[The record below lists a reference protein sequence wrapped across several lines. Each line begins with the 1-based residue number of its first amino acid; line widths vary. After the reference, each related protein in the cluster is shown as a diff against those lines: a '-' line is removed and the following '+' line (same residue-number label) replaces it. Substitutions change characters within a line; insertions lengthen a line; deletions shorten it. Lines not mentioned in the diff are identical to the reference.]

1 MAVSSTGYRVGKH
14 PLAQSFYVAQ
24 PSGIYCT
31 KVDLYLK
38 TADENAPIQ
47 IEIRPMHN
55 GFPSVAEVLPGSI
68 KALPGSTF
76 ASGANVSA
84 DASVPV
90 SFELDEPLYLAGQR
104 DYALVITADSKD
116 YEVYVAQ
123 INEFI
128 VGSTEKRINKQPT
141 LGSLFYSQNAT
152 TFTPAQNQDLT
163 FRIHRAKFKT
173 ATSTVRLKNA
183 SVPKQLLLR
192 NPITTTSGSQTVTVL
207 HPNHGMQVGQPVVL
221 SGVDSAGVG
230 GILAS
235 TLNKRYNI
243 TAMDFTGYQFTAD
256 SAADSDAIG
265 GGSLVQSTKNI
276 SYNILDI
283 CFITID
289 SICFYIEK
297 YIEYGTYFF
306 FIVLAFLFFIC
317 SAVSQ
322 KCFEPLF
329 LHSFLMYLRVLA
341 LGGLTE
347 SPPLAPTT
355 MM

>member
-1 MAVSSTGYRVGKH
+1 MAISSTGYKVGKH

-31 KVDLYLK
+31 KIDLYLK
-38 TADENAPIQ
+38 SADTSAPIQ
-47 IEIRPMHN
+47 IEIRPMSN
-55 GFPSVAEVLPGSI
+55 GSPSASEVLPGSI

-76 ASGANVSA
+76 SGGANVSN
-84 DASVPV
+84 DATTAV

-123 INEFI
+123 INEFV

-173 ATSTVRLKNA
+173 TSSTVRLKNA
-183 SVPKQLLLR
+183 PVPKQLLLK

-207 HPNHGMQVGQPVVL
+207 HPNHGMQVGQPVVI

-230 GILAS
+230 
-235 TLNKRYNI
+235 
-243 TAMDFTGYQFTAD
+243 
-256 SAADSDAIG
+256 
-265 GGSLVQSTKNI
+265 
-276 SYNILDI
+276 
-283 CFITID
+283 
-289 SICFYIEK
+289 
-297 YIEYGTYFF
+297 
-306 FIVLAFLFFIC
+306 
-317 SAVSQ
+317 
-322 KCFEPLF
+322 
-329 LHSFLMYLRVLA
+329 
-341 LGGLTE
+341 
-347 SPPLAPTT
+347 
-355 MM
+355 